1 MDLFKANKLRILNL
15 TFDFP
20 IYSRQITNWRGAFI
34 EMAGLDNAF
43 FHNHKGSKE
52 YHYRYPLIQYR
63 IHKGKAS
70 IFAINEG
77 ADALQESLS
86 RCVWEINWEGQKTKL
101 SVDNLHMEE
110 HYLRMLEQHQQY
122 KLFKWLALNEDN
134 YERWQQC
141 KNLIERAAL
150 LETIL
155 TGQILGFCNAMGWR
169 LPERLEVSLQ
179 HLNFMQRVRYHGT
192 PMLAFNVAYTAN
204 VSLPSG
210 IALGK
215 GASHGYG
222 WQVPDQVAAKK
233 PARHEKTLRA
243 KS

>member
-1 MDLFKANKLRILNL
+1 MDLFNANKVRILNL
-15 TFDFP
+15 TFNLS
-20 IYSRQITNWRGAFI
+20 IYTRQLGNWRGAFI
-34 EMAGLDNAF
+34 EMAGLESSF
-43 FHNHKGSKE
+43 FHNHKGHKE

-63 IHKGKAS
+63 TQRGKAS
-70 IFAINEG
+70 IFAISEG
-77 ADALQESLS
+77 ADVLQETLS
-86 RCVWEINWEGQKTKL
+86 NCVWEINWEGQKMAL
-101 SVDNLHMEE
+101 SIEDLHMEE
-110 HYLRMLEQHQQY
+110 HFLRMLDQPRQY
-122 KLFKWLALNEDN
+122 KLFKWLALNQDN
-134 YERWQQC
+134 YERWRQC
-141 KNLIERAAL
+141 KNLVERVNL
-150 LETIL
+150 LENIL
-155 TGQILGFCNAMGWR
+155 TGQILGFCDAMGWR

-222 WQVPDQVAAKK
+222 WQVPDQVANKK
-233 PARHEKTLRA
+233 SRRPERALRV